1 MKKITI
7 TKINRTHW
15 GTPNWNYF
23 GNEWNKQ
30 DFYDNIEFQKLLNVL
45 GTIQETLP
53 PLKKG
58 STILI
63 DKNSEIPRPK
73 LKEFIADNDYK
84 KVTLLSKA
92 NIIAVRRETVKQI
105 LNINQKSILFLD
117 ELDINRIVPKKKSDD
132 VILELNDNETNMDQ
146 EYWDVKSRCTSKI
159 GYIIGGY
166 RNKKQDESI
175 EFLLSLIGTKATLVY
190 DDILLGEINSDGLDL
205 DDDIHDT
212 IKGMLISKDI
222 DTFNLGIEMLSNI
235 NLENNLF
242 RISLLMNYCFN
253 QTNRLNSLSQI
264 KNNNFKSLVAY
275 LQANGIRW
283 NQNWDSFG
291 LSMLTKFKDTEYE
304 PNILNYIVDNLNIK
318 FSKLG
323 IHDCKE
329 IVSIVFK

>member
-7 TKINRTHW
+7 TKINRNVW
-15 GTPNWNYF
+15 GTPTWNYY
-23 GNEWNKQ
+23 GQDWNKQ
-30 DFYDNIEFQKLLNVL
+30 DFYEVAEFQKILNVINA
-45 GTIQETLP
+45 IQETLP

-92 NIIAVRRETVKQI
+92 NIVAIRRETAKQI
-105 LNINQKSILFLD
+105 LNIEQNSVLFLD
-117 ELDINRIVPKKKSDD
+117 ESDVNRIGIDRNNTD
-132 VILELNDNETNMDQ
+132 VILDLKVNESNMDQ
-146 EYWDVKSRCTSKI
+146 EYFDVKNKCTSKV
-159 GYIIGGY
+159 GYTIYGY

-175 EFLLSLIGTKATLVY
+175 EFLSSLIGTKAILVY
-190 DDILLGEINSDGLDL
+190 DDILLSEINSDGLDL
-205 DDDIHDT
+205 DDDIYDT
-212 IKGMLISKDI
+212 VKGMLISKDT

-242 RISLLMNYCFN
+242 KISLLMNYCFN
-253 QTNRLNSLSQI
+253 QTSRLNSLSQI

-304 PNILNYIVDNLNIK
+304 PNIHDYIVDNLNSK
-318 FSKLG
+318 FAKLG
-323 IHDCKE
+323 IKDCKE